1 MKWSFPTQQYAQK
14 QDANDLHIDMKIG
27 TKQMNIHA
35 QKS

>member
-14 QDANDLHIDMKIG
+14 QDADDLHIEMKMG
-27 TKQMNIHA
+27 TKQVNRQA